1 VPFADHNAMIDPST
15 GDLTAR
21 VLEYLGRS
29 KWPASDPRI
38 KRAVRFLQ
46 KDQTPEGSWYGRWGV
61 NYLYGTSGALRA
73 LETLGLQKNAEC
85 QRAAAWLRSVQ
96 NPDGGFGE
104 SCGSYDHPEL
114 KARSHSTPS
123 QTAWALIGLLAAGET
138 TEPAL
143 KQAVAYLL
151 DQQHEGGTWTEAAF
165 TGTGFPR
172 VFYLKYHLYRNVF
185 PLYALARYR
194 NMQYGTPEYA
204 AMRFSPDEFPPRNGD
219 RKHR

>member
-1 VPFADHNAMIDPST
+1 
-15 GDLTAR
+15 
-21 VLEYLGRS
+21 LGRC

-38 KRAVRFLQ
+38 QRAVRFLQ
-46 KDQTPEGSWYGRWGV
+46 KDQNPEGPWYGRWGV
-61 NYLYGTSGALRA
+61 NYIYGTSGALRA

-85 QRAAAWLRSVQ
+85 QRAVSWLRAVQ

-114 KARSHSTPS
+114 KAHGQSTAS
-123 QTAWALIGLLAAGET
+123 QTAWALIGLLAAGEP
-138 TEPAL
+138 TEPAVR
-143 KQAVAYLL
+143 QSVSYLL
-151 DQQHEGGTWTEAAF
+151 EQQRDNGAWSEAAF

-194 NMQYGTPEYA
+194 NLQYGASELE
-204 AMRFSPDEFPPRNGD
+204 AMRFSPEEFPPHNGNGK
-219 RKHR
+219 RH